1 MVLDR
6 SRLLIH
12 ISSLIM
18 TLVVMG
24 SAIAMWSYSLKI
36 KTIINTGEV
45 DVEFGYVETYDPPG
59 YNDPGYDKDVA
70 TCYAD
75 KIEMRMRIQI
85 ILPGIMIWI

>member
-1 MVLDR
+1 MAVYVVLDE

-36 KTIINTGEV
+36 KLSL
-45 DVEFGYVETYDPPG
+45 
-59 YNDPGYDKDVA
+59 
-70 TCYAD
+70 
-75 KIEMRMRIQI
+75 
-85 ILPGIMIWI
+85 ILGKSMLNLDM